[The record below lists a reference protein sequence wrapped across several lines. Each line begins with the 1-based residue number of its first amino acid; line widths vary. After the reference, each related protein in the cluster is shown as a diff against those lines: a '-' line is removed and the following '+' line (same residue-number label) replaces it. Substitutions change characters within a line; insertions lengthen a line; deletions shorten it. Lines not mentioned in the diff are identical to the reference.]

1 MGCCC
6 DCIVSDRWYDTV
18 VFRGH
23 EARRHWRRQ
32 LSCGSWSQ
40 TGRGWFVFY
49 LVLVVNF
56 VNFLLINCMV
66 ALKNF
71 ENLFKCQWNNEFCFL
86 KILEEHPNL
95 VEDESV
101 RKPLSRRRARTN
113 TGGASDIEGIV
124 MVPTKEKRESK
135 LKTSSKP
142 DIDDYD
148 YDDDDDDDDEEK
160 GEQTSP
166 RQVSTILFCFF
177 FFFGK

>member
-1 MGCCC
+1 M
-6 DCIVSDRWYDTV
+6 
-18 VFRGH
+18 
-23 EARRHWRRQ
+23 
-32 LSCGSWSQ
+32 
-40 TGRGWFVFY
+40 
-49 LVLVVNF
+49 
-56 VNFLLINCMV
+56 
-66 ALKNF
+66 
-71 ENLFKCQWNNEFCFL
+71 
-86 KILEEHPNL
+86 EEHPNL

-113 TGGASDIEGIV
+113 TGGASEIEGIA

-166 RQVSTILFCFF
+166 RQVSFIDMRFCFVF
-177 FFFGK
+177 SEKK